1 MNSWGACNCE
11 AHVLFGYVLAEAFK
25 IDAVVEVGEESN
37 QIRIMDATAEQLNAH
52 SNVLFLLASTEVD

>member
-1 MNSWGACNCE
+1 M
-11 AHVLFGYVLAEAFK
+11 LAEAFK
-25 IDAVVEVGEESN
+25 SDAVVEVGEESN